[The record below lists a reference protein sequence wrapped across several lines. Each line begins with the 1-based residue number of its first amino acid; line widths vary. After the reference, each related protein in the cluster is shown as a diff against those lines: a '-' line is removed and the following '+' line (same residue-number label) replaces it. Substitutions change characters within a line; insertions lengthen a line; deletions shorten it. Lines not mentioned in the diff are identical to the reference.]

1 MHPGNPCQVC
11 GGCQEWQGARAPP
24 LSILVIWPPLGGGGH
39 FWLVWPPILAQKD
52 TSLLAAEL
60 DEARQRIQQHA
71 LDFDALV
78 EYTFSGAQIRN
89 RIPVSFSYLSGSG
102 LVTIRGICLTAHIE
116 PPHTL
121 FCTAQSSKLC
131 LQHIDH
137 MERCA

>member
-1 MHPGNPCQVC
+1 MAGSKSPSSVYFGDL
-11 GGCQEWQGARAPP
+11 APF
-24 LSILVIWPPLGGGGH
+24 GGGGH